1 MDRDEQPQSSQ
12 YERPPLDGS
21 LYVPELYDWQY
32 HHHPTQT
39 AFLYSV
45 GESGLQTITYKE
57 FVPAIHR
64 AARLVAGMIGIDI
77 SGEKAH
83 YPVVV
88 ILSAADTISVFTTLI
103 GMLRLG
109 VVCFPISPR
118 FSSSVVAHLSQKA
131 GATHILVD
139 GHNSRL
145 FQVARNAL
153 VELNERRGVGT
164 QTPLPN
170 LHALPI
176 FDEIYGDYG
185 HFDPLPETIYPLSS
199 HAMLVHSSNSTSDY
213 PKVIPWTV
221 QLILATTTIPANSS
235 HDLCGAV
242 FSCHGIELFHP
253 IGLHFLFWLPAYG
266 FKLAVFKPSVPAVS
280 PTSELTFQGMQETR
294 AHYIV
299 THTRFLED
307 WWQDSQKLLHLAALR
322 AVIYGGRS
330 LKQSVG
336 NYLARQGVQL
346 CVLYGSTESGL
357 LSSMPSDPQGLDWE
371 YFQLNPQCTFYFDA
385 QGDGSFLAIVMA
397 TEGYCPPIIN
407 LQIMGQDACAT
418 GDLLAPHPTKP
429 DYWKVIGRLDD
440 QIMLLTGEVIN
451 PIHFEN
457 MLCESPYINAAVI
470 FGRSRVC
477 LGVLLELSVTIDT
490 CNAQAVQM
498 ARNLIW
504 PTIELMNASAPP
516 KCHIAYEMMI
526 FVHADKPLLYNS
538 KGYPKRPATLLQYQ
552 HEIDVC
558 YKEFHDPLLV
568 HDVAIV

>member
-1 MDRDEQPQSSQ
+1 MRCANTKSEFGEDFGRTTTCFTFATDDTHYLGRVQWKSSFWLFKFNLSVDLSNMSRDEQPQSSQ

-32 HHHPTQT
+32 HHNPTQT

-45 GESGLQTITYKE
+45 GESGLQAITYKE

-83 YPVVV
+83 YPAVV

-118 FSSSVVAHLSQKA
+118 FSDSVVAHLSQKA

-139 GHNSRL
+139 GHNPRL

-153 VELNERRGVGT
+153 VELNEQRGVGT

-185 HFDPLPETIYPLSS
+185 HFDPLPETSYPLSS

-235 HDLCGAV
+235 HDLSGAV

-266 FKLAVFKPSVPAVS
+266 LKLAVFKPSVPAVS

-299 THTRFLED
+299 THTRFLEPSTYKD
-307 WWQDSQKLLHLAALR
+307 LAVLDRYVELQGIQHPA
-322 AVIYGGRS
+322 
-330 LKQSVG
+330 Q
-336 NYLARQGVQL
+336 LARRTK
-346 CVLYGSTESGL
+346 ST
-357 LSSMPSDPQGLDWE
+357 
-371 YFQLNPQCTFYFDA
+371 
-385 QGDGSFLAIVMA
+385 
-397 TEGYCPPIIN
+397 
-407 LQIMGQDACAT
+407 
-418 GDLLAPHPTKP
+418 
-429 DYWKVIGRLDD
+429 
-440 QIMLLTGEVIN
+440 
-451 PIHFEN
+451 
-457 MLCESPYINAAVI
+457 
-470 FGRSRVC
+470 
-477 LGVLLELSVTIDT
+477 
-490 CNAQAVQM
+490 
-498 ARNLIW
+498 
-504 PTIELMNASAPP
+504 
-516 KCHIAYEMMI
+516 
-526 FVHADKPLLYNS
+526 
-538 KGYPKRPATLLQYQ
+538 
-552 HEIDVC
+552 
-558 YKEFHDPLLV
+558 
-568 HDVAIV
+568 